1 MRTGELAQSAM
12 ATAISE
18 QVLSSATARASR
30 LVSGP
35 AIVAYIACLE
45 FPLHLP
51 NPGGYGFF
59 IDELY
64 FMACGQHLSWG
75 YVDMPPLTAVQAWT
89 VRVLFGDSLLA
100 IRIFPTVAAAGFV
113 ILTGS
118 IVRQLRGGRFARL
131 LPP

>member
-1 MRTGELAQSAM
+1 MHEVTSGEA
-12 ATAISE
+12 
-18 QVLSSATARASR
+18 ARGNR
-30 LVSGP
+30 FVSGP
-35 AIVAYIACLE
+35 AIVAYIAGLE
-45 FPLHLP
+45 FPIHLP

-64 FMACGQHLSWG
+64 FMACSQHLSWG

-89 VRVLFGDSLLA
+89 ARVLFGDSLLA